1 MHYPPGAE
9 KQARALLQGFA
20 PRRNAAAAWL
30 GLKPAGRPEIYL
42 VKNHAGM
49 VRRIGPNVPD
59 WAVAV
64 VRDDD
69 VLVFRLDRIGRN
81 PADSLALVLKHEVV
95 HQVLNHMGPHK
106 LPRWFEEG
114 LCVYFAGVPFLD
126 ADYSVER
133 LAAGGGLP
141 SLQETERGFF
151 GGRATAARS
160 YKVSH
165 SAVTYFLE
173 RFAVP
178 NLQRLVRLV
187 GGGKSFESSFVDV
200 TGDTLD
206 EFEARW
212 RKEVTP
218 RLPFLLFVL
227 LENFHLTLLVIG
239 ALIVVVGYIRWRL
252 RRERAMR
259 SLDE

>member
-1 MHYPPGAE
+1 MHYPSGAE

-42 VKNHAGM
+42 VKDHAGM
-49 VRRIGPNVPD
+49 VGRIGPNAPD

-69 VLVFRLDRIGRN
+69 VMAFRLDRIGSK
-81 PADSLALVLKHEVV
+81 PAGSLALTLKHEVV
-95 HQVLNHMGPHK
+95 HQVLNHLGPRK

-141 SLQETERGFF
+141 TLQETERGFF
-151 GGRATAARS
+151 GDHATAARS

-165 SAVTYFLE
+165 SAVAHFLD
-173 RFAVP
+173 RFAVTD
-178 NLQRLVRLV
+178 LQRLVRLV
-187 GGGKSFESSFVDV
+187 GEGKSFEKSFVEV
-200 TGDTLD
+200 TGVTLD
-206 EFEARW
+206 EFETRW
-212 RKEVTP
+212 RREVTP

-227 LENFHLTLLVIG
+227 LENFQLTLLVIG
-239 ALIVVVGYIRWRL
+239 ALIVVAGYIRLRL
-252 RRERAMR
+252 RREKAMQ
-259 SLDE
+259 SLGE